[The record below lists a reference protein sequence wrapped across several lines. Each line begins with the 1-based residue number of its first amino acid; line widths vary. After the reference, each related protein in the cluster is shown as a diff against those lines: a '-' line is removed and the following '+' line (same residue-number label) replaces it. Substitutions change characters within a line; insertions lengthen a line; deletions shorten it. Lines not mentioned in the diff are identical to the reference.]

1 MDSNESRDVRYSLL
15 DLRSWLRV
23 GLGLAVMAAA
33 LLGLALLGGL
43 IGWAVHQPVGL
54 SRWRD
59 PGTLV
64 ELALVGLLAGLPVL
78 FTLWI
83 VGGIAFS
90 IGNDL
95 IPWLSRACAGGKER
109 LP

>member
-1 MDSNESRDVRYSLL
+1 MDNNDSRDVRYSLL

-43 IGWAVHQPVGL
+43 IGWVVHQPVGL

-59 PGTLV
+59 LGTLV
-64 ELALVGLLAGLPVL
+64 ELALVGLLAGVPALIM
-78 FTLWI
+78 LWF
-83 VGGIAFS
+83 VAGIAFS
-90 IGNDL
+90 IGDDL
-95 IPWLSRACAGGKER
+95 IAWLSRACAGETER